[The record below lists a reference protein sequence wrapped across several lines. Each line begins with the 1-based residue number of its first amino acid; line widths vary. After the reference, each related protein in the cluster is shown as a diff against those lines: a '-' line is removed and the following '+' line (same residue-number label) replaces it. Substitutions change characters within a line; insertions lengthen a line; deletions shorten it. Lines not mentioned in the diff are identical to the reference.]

1 MCVCRRFPGA
11 VSAGD
16 VRRRLPSDADGIR
29 TRPVRQAGRRR
40 YLASLPSLPRPDNFI
55 VIAMLVVVVVVILL
69 FATFPTFVCDK
80 MECVLTTTCLH
91 MSRKAHIACDSS
103 GFIEIEGLLKVTGS
117 HVPCKGS
124 FTAHELKHLN
134 WTPVRDLQCEQ
145 PRWLH
150 MFRTRWA
157 PTALVLAAA
166 SQIVTLTRVTDKQ
179 GLIVKTAV
187 YP

>member
-1 MCVCRRFPGA
+1 MCVCVCVCRRFPGA

-55 VIAMLVVVVVVILL
+55 VIAMLVVVVVVVILL

-103 GFIEIEGLLKVTGS
+103 GFVEIEGLLKVTGS

-124 FTAHELKHLN
+124 FTAHELKQLN
-134 WTPVRDLQCEQ
+134 
-145 PRWLH
+145 
-150 MFRTRWA
+150 
-157 PTALVLAAA
+157 
-166 SQIVTLTRVTDKQ
+166 
-179 GLIVKTAV
+179 
-187 YP
+187 

>member
-55 VIAMLVVVVVVILL
+55 VIAMLVVVVVVVVILL

-91 MSRKAHIACDSS
+91 MSRKAHMTSALSCTLLVIPAV
-103 GFIEIEGLLKVTGS
+103 LLKLKDFSRSQAVTYR
-117 HVPCKGS
+117 VK
-124 FTAHELKHLN
+124 
-134 WTPVRDLQCEQ
+134 VR
-145 PRWLH
+145 
-150 MFRTRWA
+150 
-157 PTALVLAAA
+157 
-166 SQIVTLTRVTDKQ
+166 SQHTN
-179 GLIVKTAV
+179 
-187 YP
+187 